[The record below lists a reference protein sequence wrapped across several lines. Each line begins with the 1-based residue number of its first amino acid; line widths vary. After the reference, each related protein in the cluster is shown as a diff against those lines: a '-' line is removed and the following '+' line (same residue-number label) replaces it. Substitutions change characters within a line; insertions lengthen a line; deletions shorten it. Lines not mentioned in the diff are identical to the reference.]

1 MPVPTAT
8 TTTNRNPW
16 QHLGLVFEARSAPVI
31 AKKWEEEV
39 KKSLLLKNVRL
50 SSAKLADAGSVDILI
65 VNGMI
70 AQIGVSIDPPE
81 PDTPQID
88 GENALVVPGFVDA
101 HTHMDKTFL
110 GLPWQP
116 HSAGPT
122 IREKVDNERRLLR
135 TLQLDIKAQS
145 EKQVRLHLSKGTT
158 HVRTHVDVSAEQGL
172 THVEAV
178 LSTRD
183 TFAGLL
189 DMQIVAF
196 PQQGLITNP
205 GTAELMEEA
214 VRLGADIVGGIDPSV
229 IERDPVRHLDTVF
242 AIAERTGVGAD
253 IHLHEPAELGAFAV
267 ELICERTRALGMAG
281 KVTISHVFCLGMVDD
296 NRLAGLLEQL
306 ATNDISI
313 MTHAPGAMAFPPV
326 SKLAEAGV
334 RMCSGSDGIRDA
346 WNPYGNADMLERAM
360 ILSYRN
366 NFRRDDE
373 LERMLEICTFGGAS
387 VMGATDYGLDVG
399 CAADLV
405 LLDGETPTE
414 AIVTRPARR
423 LVLKAGRVVA
433 ENGRCVV

>member
-1 MPVPTAT
+1 M
-8 TTTNRNPW
+8 
-16 QHLGLVFEARSAPVI
+16 SA
-31 AKKWEEEV
+31 
-39 KKSLLLKNVRL
+39 LLLKNVRPMGA
-50 SSAKLADAGSVDILI
+50 SPVDILI
-65 VNGMI
+65 VDGSI
-70 AQIGVSIDPPE
+70 AQMGRSMIPPT
-81 PDTPQID
+81 PDTPQFD
-88 GENALVVPGFVDA
+88 GDGALVVPGLVDA

-135 TLQLDIKAQS
+135 TLQLDVKTQS
-145 EKQVRLHLSKGTT
+145 KKQARLHLSKGTT

-183 TFAGLL
+183 AFAGLL

-205 GTAELMEEA
+205 GTAELMEQA
-214 VRLGADIVGGIDPSV
+214 VRLGADFVGGIDPSV
-229 IERDPVRHLDTVF
+229 IERDPVCHLDTIF
-242 AIAERTGVGAD
+242 GIAERCGVGVD
-253 IHLHEPAELGAFAV
+253 IHLHEPGELGAFSV

-296 NRLAGLLEQL
+296 SRLAGLLEQL
-306 ATNDISI
+306 AANEISI
-313 MTHAPGAMAFPPV
+313 MTHAPGAVAFPPV
-326 SKLAEAGV
+326 SKLAAAGV
-334 RMCSGSDGIRDA
+334 RICSGSDGIRDA
-346 WNPYGNADMLERAM
+346 WNPYGNADMVERAM

-373 LERMLEICTFGGAS
+373 LERMLDICTFGGAS
-387 VMGATDYGLDVG
+387 VMGAEDYGIEPG

-405 LLDGETPTE
+405 LMEGETLTE
-414 AIVTRPARR
+414 AIVTRAPRR
-423 LVLKAGRVVA
+423 LVLKAGRTVA
-433 ENGRCVV
+433 ENGKCVV